1 MTSSNQRCAGATL
14 FYQWPYQGIA
24 SGPVRL
30 FSNDTESLV
39 WTQVTASEL
48 TSLIGLVFN
57 KTEQQELCA
66 EFNITALTKGGK
78 YKEELTFD
86 AEFFAFSRRPLSIRA
101 RRGCEIAVL
110 CEISP
115 HVPHH
120 LYCTKSG
127 LFWVESYQSIY

>member
-1 MTSSNQRCAGATL
+1 MTSSNQHCAGATL
-14 FYQWPYQGIA
+14 FYQWPYQDIA
-24 SGPVRL
+24 SGSVRL

-39 WTQVTASEL
+39 WIQVTASEL

-57 KTEQQELCA
+57 KTEKQELCA
-66 EFNITALTKGGK
+66 EFNITALTKGGQ
-78 YKEELTFD
+78 YKEELTFNV
-86 AEFFAFSRRPLSIRA
+86 EFSAFSRRPLSIRA

-115 HVPHH
+115 HVPHR

-127 LFWVESYQSIY
+127 LFWVEPYQPIY